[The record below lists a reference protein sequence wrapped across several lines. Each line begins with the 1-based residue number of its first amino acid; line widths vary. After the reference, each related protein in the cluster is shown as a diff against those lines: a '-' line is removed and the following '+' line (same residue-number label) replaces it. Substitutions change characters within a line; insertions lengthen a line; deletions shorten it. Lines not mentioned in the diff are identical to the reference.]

1 MAKAKET
8 TKNEVAVLKKQLG
21 TLEKD
26 AAKKLMNIAEAAF
39 SAGYEQAL
47 KDQDLLDAAF
57 DEYMEAAANEFEDCF
72 FKAEKG
78 KKKAK
83 KSSKKKK

>member
-1 MAKAKET
+1 MAKAKKT
-8 TKNEVAVLKKQLG
+8 AKNEVAVVKKQLA

-26 AAKKLMNIAEAAF
+26 AAKKLMNIAEAAY

-57 DEYMEAAANEFEDCF
+57 DEHMEAAASAFEARF
-72 FKAEKG
+72 FGAKG
-78 KKKAK
+78 
-83 KSSKKKK
+83 SKKKKKK